1 MRSACVCFFP
11 WELNSRH
18 YWKAVGSTQVKPDGR
33 GHDWTF
39 PLLANKFE
47 LGLSWYQTGAL
58 SLSHQPS
65 RQHSREDF
73 LITHTHRVLEILK
86 IKEPLDL
93 DFQKKSRIKSPLIL
107 GFWKFSKN
115 KQVSLKKNPHSKV
128 GYLTRYLIFENHDS
142 KSKPI
147 LHFLRTTHQGSIY
160 PTLTHWFILWKE
172 NCTTL
177 SSVYNNYAT
186 PSPLNHS

>member
-1 MRSACVCFFP
+1 MRVCVFFLENSTADITEKLLVVLKWSP
-11 WELNSRH
+11 TVEDMTGLSLCSLTSLN
-18 YWKAVGSTQVKPDGR
+18 
-33 GHDWTF
+33 
-39 PLLANKFE
+39 

-65 RQHSREDF
+65 RQQRRED
-73 LITHTHRVLEILK
+73 LVITHTYRVLKIFK

-93 DFQKKSRIKSPLIL
+93 DFQKKSRIKWPLIL

-115 KQVSLKKNPHSKV
+115 KQVSLKKNPQSKV
-128 GYLTRYLIFENHDS
+128 GYLTRYLIFEKHDS

-147 LHFLRTTHQGSIY
+147 LYFLRTTRQGSIY

-177 SSVYNNYAT
+177 SSV
-186 PSPLNHS
+186 

>member
-1 MRSACVCFFP
+1 MLAS
-11 WELNSRH
+11 LNF
-18 YWKAVGSTQVKPDGR
+18 G
-33 GHDWTF
+33 
-39 PLLANKFE
+39 LL
-47 LGLSWYQTGAL
+47 WYETGAL

-65 RQHSREDF
+65 RQHHRGVF
-73 LITHTHRVLEILK
+73 VITQSCRVLKIFK

-93 DFQKKSRIKSPLIL
+93 DFQNKSRIKGPLIL

-115 KQVSLKKNPHSKV
+115 QQVSLKKNTQSKV

-142 KSKPI
+142 KSKSI
-147 LHFLRTTHQGSIY
+147 LYFLRTTRQGSIY

-172 NCTTL
+172 NCTAL

-186 PSPLNHS
+186 PSPPNHS

>member
-1 MRSACVCFFP
+1 MGFSSIQKTASTGSSATGALVGA
-11 WELNSRH
+11 NSLQPDFR
-18 YWKAVGSTQVKPDGR
+18 GTKP
-33 GHDWTF
+33 
-39 PLLANKFE
+39 
-47 LGLSWYQTGAL
+47 GAL

-65 RQHSREDF
+65 RQQRREDF
-73 LITHTHRVLEILK
+73 LITHTYRVLKIFK

-93 DFQKKSRIKSPLIL
+93 DFQKKSRIKWPLIL

-115 KQVSLKKNPHSKV
+115 KQVSLKKNPQSKV

-147 LHFLRTTHQGSIY
+147 LYFLRTTRQGSIY

-177 SSVYNNYAT
+177 SSVYSNYAT